1 MLHAHHRKPLLVALT
16 LLCWLP
22 FDAAWATP
30 APLSSPH
37 KQIFWGSPADLLDK
51 PICRGKR
58 LAAGL
63 YCRDGRHHIH
73 TNEWHHHVF
82 TNRIKGMGGGY
93 VGVGADQQLTFVA
106 AARAELAWLLD
117 YDPTVVALNR
127 VHKQLILAADSPAAF
142 IELWSKKSKPR
153 VAAILKS
160 ASGLSAADRKL
171 LQSTYTSTRRWLQRF
186 FRRVWNSRKH
196 ERYHWLHDPA
206 GYAHIKAMFAA
217 GRIRI
222 MGGDLLKDRALVG
235 IGKAARRLGVPIR
248 VVYLSNA
255 EEYWRYTK
263 QYRANISGLYFD
275 KRSVVLRCRTGKK
288 GVRIGRYKYVMQ
300 SGLDFQNASSRPTS
314 TASGH

>member
-30 APLSSPH
+30 APLSSH
-37 KQIFWGSPADLLDK
+37 TNRFLGLARRSARQADL
-51 PICRGKR
+51 PRQTPR
-58 LAAGL
+58 RRP
-63 YCRDGRHHIH
+63 YCRDGRHHIPH
-73 TNEWHHHVF
+73 QRVAPHVF

-206 GYAHIKAMFAA
+206 GYAHIKAMLPPAA
-217 GRIRI
+217 SASWGVICSRTERWWASAKPHEGSAFPSAWFTYRMPRNTGATRSNIAPTSAASISTSAPSCCAAAPQKGRTHRSLQIC
-222 MGGDLLKDRALVG
+222 DAKRAGLS
-235 IGKAARRLGVPIR
+235 KR
-248 VVYLSNA
+248 VVA
-255 EEYWRYTK
+255 
-263 QYRANISGLYFD
+263 
-275 KRSVVLRCRTGKK
+275 
-288 GVRIGRYKYVMQ
+288 
-300 SGLDFQNASSRPTS
+300 PTS